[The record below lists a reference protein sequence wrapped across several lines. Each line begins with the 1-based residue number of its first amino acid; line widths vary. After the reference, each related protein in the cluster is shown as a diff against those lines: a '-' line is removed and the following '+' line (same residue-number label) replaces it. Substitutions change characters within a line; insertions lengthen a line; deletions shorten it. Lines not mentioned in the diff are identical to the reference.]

1 MQITDG
7 KISIPV
13 PALFSFQECLHF
25 LDRGY
30 DDCLYSIGDGYVIK
44 PLEIGGKKQ
53 LIRIKEGTNSLE
65 VEMLNEKPEPLI
77 LQLVGRWVED
87 WFDLNRDLTL
97 FYKLLDEH
105 AQLSFMVEN
114 FRGLRL
120 MGIPNLFEALC
131 WCVIGQQINLTF
143 AHRLK
148 RRLVE
153 TYGTAISYQ
162 GQPYYYFPK
171 PEVLAELDVE
181 QLKTL
186 QFSRQKAEY
195 TIGIATAFA
204 RGELSKDKV
213 KSQPSSE
220 QMLQKLQRIR
230 GVGKWTANYVLM
242 KSLARMDCIPYG
254 DSGLNTAVASFLKL
268 DRKPT
273 QQEVNNFF
281 APFNGWESYLVIY
294 LWRTLS

>member
-1 MQITDG
+1 
-7 KISIPV
+7 
-13 PALFSFQECLHF
+13 
-25 LDRGY
+25 
-30 DDCLYSIGDGYVIK
+30 
-44 PLEIGGKKQ
+44 
-53 LIRIKEGTNSLE
+53 
-65 VEMLNEKPEPLI
+65 MLNEKPEPLI